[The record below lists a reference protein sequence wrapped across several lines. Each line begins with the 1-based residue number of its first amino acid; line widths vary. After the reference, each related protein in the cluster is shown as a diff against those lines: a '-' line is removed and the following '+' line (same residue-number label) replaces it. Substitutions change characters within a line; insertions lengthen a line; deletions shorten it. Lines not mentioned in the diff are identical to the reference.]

1 MYKPVYVLTIIHDDC
16 YSFHTSMDRDK
27 LINLIKEN
35 LKQYHRK
42 DLGIYI
48 SSSELESVFSTMVER
63 INRYGYWEYEPAEIQ
78 YFLATTELI

>member
-27 LINLIKEN
+27 LIKEN
-35 LKQYHRK
+35 LKQYHSK

-48 SSSELESVFSTMVER
+48 SSLELEDIFSSMTEN
-63 INRYGYWEYEPAEIQ
+63 INKYGYWKYEPAEIE
-78 YFLATTELI
+78 YFLTATELI